1 MTLSGI
7 NEAFAGRGREEDPD
21 NLVWKQGIHDD
32 YDDNDDDN
40 DNDDDDQVDQRPGQ
54 VAEGRRCVG
63 AEDGEK
69 MAREYR

>member
-1 MTLSGI
+1 MMMIMMI
-7 NEAFAGRGREEDPD
+7 N
-21 NLVWKQGIHDD
+21 
-32 YDDNDDDN
+32 DNDDDN
-40 DNDDDDQVDQRPGQ
+40 DDDDDDQVDQRLGQ